1 MLYEKIFKKLNK
13 HEIKYLAIGGIATN
27 LYGFSRLTMD
37 LDIMVS
43 PDYEN
48 FSKLFAA
55 MTELG
60 FKQATPVRLE
70 QMSFIDGH
78 VKVSG
83 WKGIIIVFKNPLD
96 EDERVDVFLKNPIG
110 FNQAYQNR
118 EVRKINDTQV
128 HVAAFDDLIKMK
140 ELSGREK
147 DLRDVGYLKM
157 IKKMLEKKNGKK
169 QS

>member
-1 MLYEKIFKKLNK
+1 MLYEKIFKKLNE

-43 PDYEN
+43 PDHEN
-48 FSKLFAA
+48 FSKLFIA

-60 FKQATPVRLE
+60 FEQVTPVMIE
-70 QMSFIDGH
+70 QMSFVDGH
-78 VKVSG
+78 VKVAG
-83 WKGIIIVFKNPLD
+83 WQGIIIVFKNSRD
-96 EDERVDVFLKNPIG
+96 EDERIDVFLRNPID
-110 FNQAYQNR
+110 FIKAYQHH

-128 HVAAFDDLIKMK
+128 HIVAFDDLIKLK
-140 ELSGREK
+140 ELSGRDK

-157 IKKMLEKKNGKK
+157 IKEMLENKNEEN
-169 QS
+169 